1 MDTRVSPL
9 YLGIKAATSVML
21 LGMLMTPP
29 VADTSPD
36 PPRPRTVS
44 CVVVNVT
51 ISPACDW
58 HSAGK

>member
-21 LGMLMTPP
+21 VGMLLTPP
-29 VADTSPD
+29 SAASPAE
-36 PPRPRTVS
+36 PPPPRTVS

-51 ISPACDW
+51 TGPACAW
-58 HSAGK
+58 QPAGK